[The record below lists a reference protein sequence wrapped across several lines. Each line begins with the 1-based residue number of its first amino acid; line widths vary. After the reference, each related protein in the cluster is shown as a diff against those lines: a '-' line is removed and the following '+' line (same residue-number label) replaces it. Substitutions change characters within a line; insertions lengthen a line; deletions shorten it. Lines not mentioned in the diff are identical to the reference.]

1 MEEKKKQQNKFCVAC
16 YKFLNLVN
24 SNFTFSNEIYQYN
37 AQRKSSLTYFLS
49 ILKFILQIHR
59 SQLSNCQSCKRNW
72 WPKYS
77 SIQSSGIAYII
88 NKHEEIKR
96 ALLQLFS
103 NLFIN
108 YKILFEKSLKW
119 KYP

>member
-1 MEEKKKQQNKFCVAC
+1 MAFIKKKKKEEEEMRGKGRGRRRRRRKKKKMEEKKKQQNKFCVAC

-59 SQLSNCQSCKRNW
+59 SQLSNCQSCKRN
-72 WPKYS
+72 
-77 SIQSSGIAYII
+77 
-88 NKHEEIKR
+88 
-96 ALLQLFS
+96 
-103 NLFIN
+103 
-108 YKILFEKSLKW
+108 
-119 KYP
+119 